1 MSNLTNQE
9 IPNEKDFVHF
19 PKEIRKMML
28 RNTVRDCIVA
38 QHFSKITNYVLFQS
52 FPTAVWLIGVNYY
65 TIDDKLEKKMHD
77 VLAKYSLEHCED
89 TNDEALDNMA
99 KKVIKEWK
107 KLILVFNLK
116 TA

>member
-1 MSNLTNQE
+1 MQ
-9 IPNEKDFVHF
+9 
-19 PKEIRKMML
+19 
-28 RNTVRDCIVA
+28 
-38 QHFSKITNYVLFQS
+38 
-52 FPTAVWLIGVNYY
+52 
-65 TIDDKLEKKMHD
+65 D